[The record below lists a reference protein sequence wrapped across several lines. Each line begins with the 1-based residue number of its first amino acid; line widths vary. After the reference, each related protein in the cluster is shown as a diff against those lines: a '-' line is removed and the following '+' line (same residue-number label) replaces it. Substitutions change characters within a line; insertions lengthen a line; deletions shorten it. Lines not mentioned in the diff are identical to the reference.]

1 MGLLDDEDITPL
13 VVVSVPFLGGLLGL
27 GMVSALLARVRA
39 ATVNTLTPSNRA
51 IRNNHIKPNIPQA
64 LIS

>member
-51 IRNNHIKPNIPQA
+51 ISNNHNKPNIPQA